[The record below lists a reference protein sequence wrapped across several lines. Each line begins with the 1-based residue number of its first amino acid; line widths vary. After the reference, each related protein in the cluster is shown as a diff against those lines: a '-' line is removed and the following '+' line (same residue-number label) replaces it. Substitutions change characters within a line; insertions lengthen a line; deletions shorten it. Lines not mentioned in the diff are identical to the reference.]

1 MNAQSYIK
9 ELSQKDFNSLEQ
21 VVEFAFQ
28 FNVISSQEYR
38 EWQETIRNVE
48 AKKTEQLLKVL
59 VA

>member
-1 MNAQSYIK
+1 MNAQAYIK

-28 FNVISSQEYR
+28 FNVISSKEYR

-48 AKKTEQLLKVL
+48 AQKTEQLLKK
-59 VA
+59 AA

>member
-1 MNAQSYIK
+1 MNAQAYIK

-48 AKKTEQLLKVL
+48 AKKTEQLL
-59 VA
+59 AA